1 MSKWNLV
8 SNWYWTYME
17 SITDLHM
24 VKKEMI
30 HLYEL
35 AEFLLVS
42 DLQTSADIKKG
53 MRLVH
58 DLDVYSQNKGEKTT
72 TSK

>member
-1 MSKWNLV
+1 
-8 SNWYWTYME
+8 
-17 SITDLHM
+17 M

-42 DLQTSADIKKG
+42 DLQTSADINKS
-53 MRLVH
+53 MRPVH
-58 DLDVYSQNKGEKTT
+58 DLDVDSQNNGNKTP

>member
-1 MSKWNLV
+1 
-8 SNWYWTYME
+8 ME

>member
-1 MSKWNLV
+1 
-8 SNWYWTYME
+8 ME

-42 DLQTSADIKKG
+42 DLQTSADINKS
-53 MRLVH
+53 MRPVH
-58 DLDVYSQNKGEKTT
+58 DLDVDSQNNGNKTP